1 MEKKFRKGEVVWAK
15 VRGFPW
21 WPAMVKSV
29 NIKFLRQD
37 EEEEECRHT
46 TVLVYFIGDNSHS
59 ELPINKIEKFSQKYE
74 DYSKTKKKSLLN
86 SIKLAKKIISNELSF
101 EKHLVELN
109 KNEKGKKFRTI
120 EKSESI
126 VNNN

>member
-21 WPAMVKSV
+21 WPGVVKCV
-29 NIKFLRQD
+29 NIRMTKQ
-37 EEEEECRHT
+37 EEDEECRQT
-46 TVLVYFIGDNSHS
+46 TVLVNFIGDHSHS
-59 ELPINKIEKFSQKYE
+59 ELPINKIEKFASKYE
-74 DYSKTKKKSLLN
+74 EFAKTKKKSLAS

-101 EKHLVELN
+101 EKHLTDLN
-109 KNEKGKKFRTI
+109 KNEKGKRLRQP

>member
-21 WPAMVKSV
+21 WPAIVKSV
-29 NIKFLRQD
+29 YIKIIKQDKED
-37 EEEEECRHT
+37 EELRHT
-46 TVLVYFIGDNSHS
+46 TILVYFIGDNSHS
-59 ELPINKIEKFSQKYE
+59 ELPINKVEKFAQKYE
-74 DYSKTKKKSLLN
+74 EFSKTKKKSLLN
-86 SIKLAKKIISNELSF
+86 SIKLAKKIISSEISF
-101 EKHLVELN
+101 EKHMTEMNKIEKEKKLRLN
-109 KNEKGKKFRTI
+109 

>member
-21 WPAMVKSV
+21 WPAVVKSV
-29 NIKFLRQD
+29 NIKILKQD
-37 EEEEECRHT
+37 EEEEEYRNT
-46 TVLVYFIGDNSHS
+46 TALVYFIGDNSHS
-59 ELPINKIEKFSQKYE
+59 ELPINKVEKFTHKYE
-74 DYSKTKKKSLLN
+74 EYAKTKKKSLQN
-86 SIKLAKKIISNELSF
+86 SIKLANKILSNELSF
-101 EKHLVELN
+101 EKHLADLN
-109 KNEKGKKFRTI
+109 KNEKGKKFTQI